1 MSGTDIANEG
11 VLRGVAKLL
20 GLPDVAA
27 LSDVKPS
34 GLMRLTQRELLDV
47 AKLLGLSKVSRLKK
61 EALLA
66 RVWDV
71 LAKSV
76 GVDAGVTVTA
86 QAVTTPVAARS
97 VAEGSNGRA
106 GSSAK
111 GANGEKT
118 SNGARAAS
126 SGSAPDPV
134 AHAARTLP
142 PPTPSPQDMRESHP
156 GAAHKFDV
164 GEGAEPDLAALRAE
178 SEASIPWGYGRD
190 RITAMPVDPDRL
202 YAYWEVTDDAIAR
215 ARGGLGAGGEGAYLC
230 LRLYDITGRIF
241 DGTNAHATWDFGIDR
256 SQRQFFFQV
265 GKPSSEAVVEI
276 GLKSHEGFFV
286 KVARSGRVTFPRRSP
301 NAGGEPEWMTVRV
314 STGQVE
320 GAFGGGGA
328 GGGAAA
334 AGGTGPAPGSW
345 MPGGAAGVIPD
356 GVHFS
361 EGFADLRRL
370 MWGGRSEESFPTQY
384 LRWEEIAET
393 EIDAEVI
400 RSWTWQS
407 GDLQTDSW
415 TSGPFSYPVAV
426 PVPVQ
431 ETYGGPARVFRS
443 GSRTHVVWGPWQVVI
458 KGIGAHAERE
468 ELGRWEIFRSW
479 SATGWKVI
487 RTPGEGANVIAMGGS
502 GGRLG
507 ASEQRLGGASERF
520 RLGASELRLGGASE
534 RSFIGSSEL
543 RLGGSSERSF
553 LGSSELR
560 LGGSSEVRMGGGSEG
575 RLGGGSEGRLGGG
588 GSERRLGGDNERRL
602 GGDNEDGLGAK
613 PVIADDVGWPVVAKS
628 SANE

>member
-1 MSGTDIANEG
+1 MSGTEIANEV

-34 GLMRLTQRELLDV
+34 GLWRLTQRELLDV

-66 RVWDV
+66 RVWEV

-76 GVDAGVTVTA
+76 GVDAGVALPHANGQTA
-86 QAVTTPVAARS
+86 RGDWDGPAKARTPVAAPAS
-97 VAEGSNGRA
+97 V
-106 GSSAK
+106 
-111 GANGEKT
+111 
-118 SNGARAAS
+118 
-126 SGSAPDPV
+126 
-134 AHAARTLP
+134 P
-142 PPTPSPQDMRESHP
+142 PPPPSPQEMRESRP
-156 GAAHKFDV
+156 GSAHKFDV

-215 ARGGLGAGGEGAYLC
+215 ARTGLGAGGDTAYLC

-241 DGTNAHATWDFGIDR
+241 DGTNAHVYSDVGIDR
-256 SQRQFFFQV
+256 SQRQYFFAV

-276 GLKSHEGFFV
+276 GLKSHEGYFV
-286 KVARSGRVTFPRRSP
+286 KVSRSGRVTFPRRSP
-301 NAGGEPEWMTVRV
+301 TVGGEPEWMTVRV

-320 GAFGGGGA
+320 GAFGGGAGTVGVPA
-328 GGGAAA
+328 AGPGGGSLGQP
-334 AGGTGPAPGSW
+334 AGF
-345 MPGGAAGVIPD
+345 MPD

-370 MWGGRSEESFPTQY
+370 LWGGRHDEGFPAQY

-400 RSWTWQS
+400 RSWSWRS
-407 GDLQTDSW
+407 GDMQTDSW
-415 TSGPFSYPVAV
+415 TAGPFSYPVAA
-426 PVPVQ
+426 PLPVQ

-458 KGIGAHAERE
+458 RGIGAHAERE

-479 SATGWKVI
+479 SATGWQVI
-487 RTPGEGANVIAMGGS
+487 RTPGEGAAVLANGGS
-502 GGRLG
+502 GARLG
-507 ASEQRLGGASERF
+507 ASELRLGGASERY

-534 RSFIGSSEL
+534 RSFVGSSEL
-543 RLGGSSERSF
+543 RLGGASERSYA
-553 LGSSELR
+553 GSSELR
-560 LGGSSEVRMGGGSEG
+560 LGGGSEVRLGGGSETRMGGASEG
-575 RLGGGSEGRLGGG
+575 RLGGGSEDRLGARPII
-588 GSERRLGGDNERRL
+588 SDDN
-602 GGDNEDGLGAK
+602 
-613 PVIADDVGWPVVAKS
+613 GWPAVAPAGPVAAGK
-628 SANE
+628 

>member
-1 MSGTDIANEG
+1 MSGTDVANEG

-20 GLPDVAA
+20 GLSDVAA

-66 RVWDV
+66 RVWEV

-76 GVDAGVTVTA
+76 GVDAGVTVAAT
-86 QAVTTPVAARS
+86 VAASTPAAAAPRS
-97 VAEGSNGRA
+97 VADGANGHAGSHSNGEKASNGAGPALSARA
-106 GSSAK
+106 GS
-111 GANGEKT
+111 
-118 SNGARAAS
+118 AA
-126 SGSAPDPV
+126 PQ
-134 AHAARTLP
+134 AARTTP
-142 PPTPSPQDMRESHP
+142 PPPPSPQEMRESRP

-215 ARGGLGAGGEGAYLC
+215 ARSGLGAGGEGAYLC

-241 DGTNAHATWDFGIDR
+241 DGTNAHETWDFGIDR
-256 SQRQFFFQV
+256 SQRQYFFQV

-286 KVARSGRVTFPRRSP
+286 KVSRSGRVVFPRRSP
-301 NAGGEPEWMTVRV
+301 NAGGEAEWMSVRV

-320 GAFGGGGA
+320 GAFGGGAAAGA
-328 GGGAAA
+328 GGA
-334 AGGTGPAPGSW
+334 GPAPGGWS
-345 MPGGAAGVIPD
+345 PGGASGFIPD

-361 EGFADLRRL
+361 EGFADVRRL
-370 MWGGRSEESFPTQY
+370 IWGGRAEDSLPTQY
-384 LRWEEIAET
+384 LRWEEIAES

-400 RSWTWQS
+400 RSWTWQT

-415 TSGPFSYPVAV
+415 TLGPFSYPVAA
-426 PVPVQ
+426 PLPVQ
-431 ETYGGPARVFRS
+431 ESYSGPARVFRS
-443 GSRTHVVWGPWQVVI
+443 GSRTHVVWGPWKVVI
-458 KGIGAHAERE
+458 KGIGAHAARE

-487 RTPGEGANVIAMGGS
+487 RTPGEGAGVIAMGGS
-502 GGRLG
+502 GARLG
-507 ASEQRLGGASERF
+507 ASELRLGGASERF

-543 RLGGSSERSF
+543 RLGGASERSF
-553 LGSSELR
+553 GGSSELR
-560 LGGSSEVRMGGGSEG
+560 LGGGSEVRLGGGSEG

-588 GSERRLGGDNERRL
+588 GSEQRLGG
-602 GGDNEDGLGAK
+602 K
-613 PVIADDVGWPVVAKS
+613 PVISDDQGWPAVS
-628 SANE
+628 GPSANK

>member
-1 MSGTDIANEG
+1 MSGTETANEG

-34 GLMRLTQRELLDV
+34 GLWRLTQRELLDI

-66 RVWDV
+66 RVWEV

-76 GVDAGVTVTA
+76 GVDAGVTVT
-86 QAVTTPVAARS
+86 TPPATSTVVARD
-97 VAEGSNGRA
+97 GQSNGLA
-106 GSSAK
+106 GH
-111 GANGEKT
+111 
-118 SNGARAAS
+118 AS
-126 SGSAPDPV
+126 RIGTRPPAGPEVESP
-134 AHAARTLP
+134 ARTSP
-142 PPTPSPQDMRESHP
+142 PPPPSPQDMRESRP

-215 ARGGLGAGGEGAYLC
+215 ARSGLGAGGETAYLC

-241 DGTNAHATWDFGIDR
+241 DGTNAHVTSDFGIDR
-256 SQRQFFFQV
+256 SQRQYFFQV
-265 GKPSSEAVVEI
+265 GKPSSETVVEI
-276 GLKSHEGFFV
+276 GLKSHEGYFV
-286 KVARSGRVTFPRRSP
+286 KVARSGRVTFPRRSA

-320 GAFGGGGA
+320 GAFA
-328 GGGAAA
+328 AGGAAA
-334 AGGTGPAPGSW
+334 GAPG
-345 MPGGAAGVIPD
+345 GVGHGAGPDLGNFAGAPAGFLPEG

-370 MWGGRSEESFPTQY
+370 LWGGRVDDSYPTHF

-400 RSWTWQS
+400 RSWSWQT
-407 GDLQTDSW
+407 GDLQTESW
-415 TSGPFSYPVAV
+415 SAGPFSYPVAAPL
-426 PVPVQ
+426 PVH

-458 KGIGAHAERE
+458 KGIGARAEHE
-468 ELGRWEIFRSW
+468 VLGQWEIFRSW
-479 SATGWKVI
+479 SATGWRVI
-487 RTPGEGANVIAMGGS
+487 RSPGDGVDVLAQGGS
-502 GGRLG
+502 GARLG
-507 ASEQRLGGASERF
+507 GSEMRLGGASERF

-534 RSFIGSSEL
+534 RAYIGSSEL
-543 RLGGSSERSF
+543 RLGGSSERSYA
-553 LGSSELR
+553 GGSELR
-560 LGGSSEVRMGGGSEG
+560 LAGGSERRLGGGSESRLGGGSEG
-575 RLGGGSEGRLGGG
+575 RLGGGSEGRLGA
-588 GSERRLGGDNERRL
+588 SEGRLGGGNEGRKPTISADN
-602 GGDNEDGLGAK
+602 
-613 PVIADDVGWPVVAKS
+613 GWPAVSGPGK
-628 SANE
+628 

>member
-1 MSGTDIANEG
+1 MSGTEIANEG

-66 RVWDV
+66 RVWEV

-76 GVDAGVTVTA
+76 GVDAGVA
-86 QAVTTPVAARS
+86 VAAS
-97 VAEGSNGRA
+97 G
-106 GSSAK
+106 GSSKVAT
-111 GANGEKT
+111 NG
-118 SNGARAAS
+118 
-126 SGSAPDPV
+126 GSAHPVRRSTAPRPDAREAGVVRESVEARESRPV
-134 AHAARTLP
+134 HSPGNGDGAAARPSVPAARTPAP
-142 PPTPSPQDMRESHP
+142 PAPLPQDIRESRP

-178 SEASIPWGYGRD
+178 SAASIPWGYGRD

-215 ARGGLGAGGEGAYLC
+215 ARSGLGAGGEGAYLC

-241 DGTNAHATWDFGIDR
+241 DGTNAHVYYDSGIDR

-276 GLKSHEGFFV
+276 GLKSHEGYFV
-286 KVARSGRVTFPRRSP
+286 RISRSGRVTFPRRSP
-301 NAGGEPEWMTVRV
+301 NVGGEAEWMTVRV

-320 GAFGGGGA
+320 GAFGGGTA
-328 GGGAAA
+328 PGAA
-334 AGGTGPAPGSW
+334 PAPGPGS
-345 MPGGAAGVIPD
+345 PGGWAGGHEGNFGPD
-356 GVHFS
+356 GVHFGH
-361 EGFADLRRL
+361 GFTDLRRL
-370 MWGGRSEESFPTQY
+370 LWGGRNEEAFRPQY

-407 GDLQTDSW
+407 GDMQTDSW
-415 TSGPFSYPVAV
+415 TSGPFSYPVAA

-458 KGIGAHAERE
+458 KGLGAHAARE
-468 ELGRWEIFRSW
+468 ELGRWEIYRSW
-479 SATGWKVI
+479 SATGWQVV
-487 RTPGEGANVIAMGGS
+487 RTSGDGTTFGTGGS
-502 GGRLG
+502 GARLG
-507 ASEQRLGGASERF
+507 ASELRLGGASERF

-543 RLGGSSERSF
+543 RLGGASERSF
-553 LGSSELR
+553 AGGSELRLAGGSETRLAGGSELR
-560 LGGSSEVRMGGGSEG
+560 LGGGSET
-575 RLGGGSEGRLGGG
+575 RLGGGSEDRLG
-588 GSERRLGGDNERRL
+588 S
-602 GGDNEDGLGAK
+602 K
-613 PVIADDVGWPVVAKS
+613 PIISGESGWPVVTGSPGADAAGK
-628 SANE
+628 

>member
-1 MSGTDIANEG
+1 MSGTDVANEG

-47 AKLLGLSKVSRLKK
+47 AKLLGLAKVSRLKK

-66 RVWDV
+66 RVWEV

-76 GVDAGVTVTA
+76 GVDAGVIVSA
-86 QAVTTPVAARS
+86 QVVATPAVARPVAD
-97 VAEGSNGRA
+97 GSNGRA
-106 GSSAK
+106 GASP
-111 GANGEKT
+111 NGEKAA
-118 SNGARAAS
+118 NGAHRAGA
-126 SGSAPDPV
+126 GSVAVVAGADPV
-134 AHAARTLP
+134 PHAAKSLP
-142 PPTPSPQDMRESHP
+142 PPTPSPQDMRESRP

-215 ARGGLGAGGEGAYLC
+215 ARSGLGAGGEGAYLC

-241 DGTNAHATWDFGIDR
+241 DGTNAHVYSDFGIDR
-256 SQRQFFFQV
+256 SQRQYFFQV

-286 KVARSGRVTFPRRSP
+286 KVGRSGRVTFPRRSP
-301 NAGGEPEWMTVRV
+301 NAGSEAEWMTVRV

-320 GAFGGGGA
+320 GAFAGGGA
-328 GGGAAA
+328 GAGAGAAA
-334 AGGTGPAPGSW
+334 AGPAPGSW
-345 MPGGAAGVIPD
+345 SPGGAAGMIPE
-356 GVHFS
+356 GVHFA
-361 EGFADLRRL
+361 EGFTDLRRL
-370 MWGGRSEESFPTQY
+370 LWGARSEDSFPTQY

-393 EIDAEVI
+393 EVDADVI

-407 GDLQTDSW
+407 GDVQTDSW
-415 TSGPFSYPVAV
+415 TSGPFSYPVAA
-426 PVPVQ
+426 PLPVQ

-487 RTPGEGANVIAMGGS
+487 RTPGEGASVIAMGGS

-543 RLGGSSERSF
+543 RLGGSSERNFS
-553 LGSSELR
+553 GSSELR
-560 LGGSSEVRMGGGSEG
+560 LGGGSEG

-588 GSERRLGGDNERRL
+588 GSEGRLNE
-602 GGDNEDGLGAK
+602 K
-613 PVIADDVGWPVVAKS
+613 PIISDEKGWPVVAPS
-628 SANE
+628 SANK